1 MTAVA
6 LSTRP
11 RLSPTKK
18 TLHAVTPR
26 PTEVPKLR
34 YAVATLIGIFAI
46 LAGQLILSIALGNGA
61 YEIRDLE
68 RQLAER
74 GRDVSVLSEE
84 IGALQDPQT
93 LATMAVSLGMVDDGD
108 PAYLR
113 LSDARV
119 IGDDAPAVAGSTA
132 LVSVVPGEAEPDINS
147 AVSVMAG
154 QAPADGES
162 IAGFASMDGETSG
175 VVAREGTI
183 ANGSVIA
190 SPTLASTSVGALG
203 GDIPSPTTR

>member
-1 MTAVA
+1 MSAIAVHRA
-6 LSTRP
+6 PRVPSTRP
-11 RLSPTKK
+11 ALRSV
-18 TLHAVTPR
+18 ASRPR
-26 PTEVPKLR
+26 DVPKVR
-34 YAVATLIGIFAI
+34 YAVATLVGIFAI
-46 LAGQLILSIALGNGA
+46 LAGQLALSIALGNGA

-74 GRDVSVLSEE
+74 GRDVSVLNEE

-119 IGDDAPAVAGSTA
+119 MGDNQPAVAGSTT
-132 LVSVVPGEAEPDINS
+132 LVSVVPGEAEPNIEAS
-147 AVSVMAG
+147 VSVMTG
-154 QAPADGES
+154 QLAAHGES
-162 IAGFASMDGETSG
+162 MAGFSAMDGETSA
-175 VVAREGTI
+175 VVNTAAGTP
-183 ANGSVIA
+183 AA
-190 SPTLASTSVGALG
+190 SPIVAPASTATPSVALG